1 MNVIELENVRKDYP
15 LGATTVHALRGV
27 SLAIKEGDFISIV
40 GPSGSGKT
48 TLLNIVGCIDNAT
61 EGSVKIHGKEV
72 TTHSDRRLTDLRLHT
87 IGFIFQTFNLIPVLS
102 ARENVEFP
110 LLLMKKE
117 NLSNKEIR
125 RRAEKLLEEVGLKE
139 QMNQKPFEL
148 SGGQRQRVA
157 IARALVTK
165 PAIVLADEPTANL
178 DSETGE
184 MILKQMKELNLLEKT
199 TFVFSTHDRTFEIRQ
214 RRAQDQRRA
223 DGELGGSDAGL
234 QDRLEEHPP
243 AQGQEHHHRQHPV
256 PGGAD
261 HDPGQRHGHRHAE
274 GRGGEHRP
282 GLHGAHHPG
291 FRPGDQGQRAVHSH
305 GQAAEDPAGLR
316 QD

>member
-1 MNVIELENVRKDYP
+1 MNVIELESVKKDYP

-48 TLLNIVGCIDNAT
+48 TLLNIIGCIDNAT
-61 EGSVKIHGKEV
+61 EGSVKIHGHEV

-117 NLSNKEIR
+117 NLSNREIR

-157 IARALVTK
+157 IARALVTR

-184 MILKQMKELNLLEKT
+184 MILKAMKELNLLEKT
-199 TFVFSTHDRTFEIRQ
+199 TFVFSTHDPDILKY
-214 RRAQDQRRA
+214 ANGVLKIK
-223 DGELGGSDAGL
+223 DGLMVS
-234 QDRLEEHPP
+234 
-243 AQGQEHHHRQHPV
+243 
-256 PGGAD
+256 
-261 HDPGQRHGHRHAE
+261 
-274 GRGGEHRP
+274 
-282 GLHGAHHPG
+282 
-291 FRPGDQGQRAVHSH
+291 
-305 GQAAEDPAGLR
+305 
-316 QD
+316 

>member
-1 MNVIELENVRKDYP
+1 MNVIELENVKKDYP

-48 TLLNIVGCIDNAT
+48 TLLNIIGCIDNAT
-61 EGSVKIHGKEV
+61 EGSVKIQSNEV
-72 TTHSDRRLTDLRLHT
+72 STHSDRRLTDLRLHT

-117 NLSNKEIR
+117 NLSNREIR

-139 QMNQKPFEL
+139 QMSQKPFEL

-157 IARALVTK
+157 IARALVTR

-184 MILKQMKELNLLEKT
+184 MILKAMKELNVLEKT
-199 TFVFSTHDRTFEIRQ
+199 TFVFSTHDPDILKY
-214 RRAQDQRRA
+214 ANGVLKIK
-223 DGELGGSDAGL
+223 DGLMVS
-234 QDRLEEHPP
+234 
-243 AQGQEHHHRQHPV
+243 
-256 PGGAD
+256 
-261 HDPGQRHGHRHAE
+261 
-274 GRGGEHRP
+274 
-282 GLHGAHHPG
+282 
-291 FRPGDQGQRAVHSH
+291 
-305 GQAAEDPAGLR
+305 
-316 QD
+316 